1 MKQVLTNGLLLAVAC
16 LAGSALACGDAEKPQ
31 SEARGQQVITQGSI
45 GLLAMN
51 DDADKLKQQKATPP
65 SQQKAQETTQ
75 QNAEQAAQN
84 AQSAGKQKAKEPV
97 KKEQDERKN

>member
-1 MKQVLTNGLLLAVAC
+1 MKQVLTSGLLLAVAC
-16 LAGSALACGDAEKPQ
+16 LAGSALACGDADKLQ
-31 SEARGQQVITQGSI
+31 SEARDQQVIAQGTI

-51 DDADKLKQQKATPP
+51 DDADKMKQQKATPP

-84 AQSAGKQKAKEPV
+84 AGNSGKQKANEPA
-97 KKEQDERKN
+97 KKEHEERKN

>member
-1 MKQVLTNGLLLAVAC
+1 MKQVLSSGLLLAVVC
-16 LAGSALACGDAEKPQ
+16 LAGSALACGDAEKLQ
-31 SEARGQQVITQGSI
+31 SEARGQQVVAQGAI

-51 DDADKLKQQKATPP
+51 DDADKMKQQKATPP

-84 AQSAGKQKAKEPV
+84 AESAGKQKANEPA
-97 KKEQDERKN
+97 KKQQEDRKY